1 MPGQPEEYLRCLDC
15 DLLQRAPH
23 LEIGES
29 ARCPRCGVTLHT
41 SRRDSIDR
49 TLALVAAALVLW
61 ACSNFLP
68 FMVFEFKGQSDSNT
82 IATGVRILYER
93 GFGELAVLIAFTSIA
108 APIVYILG
116 MLYVLVPIRLG
127 ARPWKLGLVFRV
139 LVWLRPWSML
149 EVYLLGGLVAVV
161 KLAELASIVPGPASV
176 AFVVLILV
184 WISIAATLDPREV
197 WDRAWKD
204 GRGA

>member
-1 MPGQPEEYLRCLDC
+1 MPGEPEEYLRCLDC

-41 SRRDSIDR
+41 HKHDSIDR

-61 ACSNFLP
+61 VCSNFLP

-108 APIVYILG
+108 APIGYILG

-127 ARPWKLGLVFRV
+127 ARPWKLGLVFRA

-161 KLAELASIVPGPASV
+161 KLAELASIVPGPASM

-184 WISIAATLDPREV
+184 WIGIAATLDPREV

>member
-1 MPGQPEEYLRCLDC
+1 MPGEPADYLRCLDC

-29 ARCPRCGVTLHT
+29 ARCPRCGATLHT
-41 SRRDSIDR
+41 HRRDSINR
-49 TLALVAAALVLW
+49 TLALVVAALFLW

-127 ARPWKLGLVFRV
+127 ARPWKLGLVFRA

>member
-1 MPGQPEEYLRCLDC
+1 MMSEPEEFLRCLDC
-15 DLLQRAPH
+15 DLLQLVPH
-23 LEIGES
+23 LEVGES

-41 SRRDSIDR
+41 RKRDSIDR
-49 TLALVAAALVLW
+49 TLALVIAALALW

-68 FMVFEFKGQSDSNT
+68 FMTFEFKGQSDSNT

-108 APIVYILG
+108 APIIYIVG
-116 MLYVLVPIRLG
+116 MLYVLVPIRMG
-127 ARPWKLGLVFRV
+127 ARPWKLGLLFRA

-149 EVYLLGGLVAVV
+149 EVYLLGALVAIA
-161 KLAELASIVPGPASV
+161 KLAELASIDPGPASV

-184 WISIAATLDPREV
+184 WIGIAVTLDPREV
-197 WDRAWKD
+197 WDRAWED
-204 GRGA
+204 QRGG

>member
-29 ARCPRCGVTLHT
+29 ARCPRCRVTLHT
-41 SRRDSIDR
+41 HRRDSINR

-127 ARPWKLGLVFRV
+127 ARPWKLGLVFRA